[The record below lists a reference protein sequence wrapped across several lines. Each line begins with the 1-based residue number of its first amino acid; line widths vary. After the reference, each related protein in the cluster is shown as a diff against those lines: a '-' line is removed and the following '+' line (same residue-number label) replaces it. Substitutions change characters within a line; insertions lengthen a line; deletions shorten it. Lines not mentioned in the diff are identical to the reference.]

1 MSKSRNGDI
10 LKAEVALT
18 ANPASFYTSSA
29 VKGIFEMSVSRLLRS
44 SNFLLGASCSS
55 QARAFPFSMAR
66 SVHYANADRDVS

>member
-10 LKAEVALT
+10 LKAEGALT
-18 ANPASFYTSSA
+18 ANPASFYTSS

-55 QARAFPFSMAR
+55 QARAFPVSMAR